1 MVTLVEL
8 LALTLPDE
16 QVYVILKSFKD
27 DFIFTDCALITRRGN
42 STIGTKK
49 HVFRHDYCESSF
61 SGVSLRT
68 PGIATLD
75 RDGVLRFIIN
85 EEQHEVDIRKD
96 EWHKVFPLYHALIA
110 LQRAQHMNAATA
122 AMQREIMG
130 KVIFNVDPG
139 QALEAVSAFATEQI
153 AKYQPVSYKHILE
166 YYLKR

>member
-1 MVTLVEL
+1 MCALVEL

-16 QVYVILKSFKD
+16 QVYAILKSFKED
-27 DFIFTDCALITRRGN
+27 YIFTDCALITRRGH

-49 HVFRHDYCESSF
+49 HVFRYDYCEFSF

-75 RDGVLRFIIN
+75 RDGVLRFFISG
-85 EEQHEVDIRKD
+85 EQHEVDIRKD
-96 EWHKVFPLYHALIA
+96 EWPKVLPLYHGLIA

-122 AMQREIMG
+122 AMQREILG
-130 KVIFNVDPG
+130 KVVFNVDPG

-153 AKYQPVSYKHILE
+153 SKYQPVSYKHILE
-166 YYLKR
+166 FYLKR